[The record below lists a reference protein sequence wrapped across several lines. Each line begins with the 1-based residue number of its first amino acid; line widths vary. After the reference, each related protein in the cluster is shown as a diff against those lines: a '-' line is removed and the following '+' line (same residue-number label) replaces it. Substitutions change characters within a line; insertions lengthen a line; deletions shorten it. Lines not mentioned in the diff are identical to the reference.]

1 MYSIL
6 IVEDDPIVA
15 EGIGMSLAEP
25 GRRIIICHDIDTG
38 SMQVEQDQID
48 VVIAD
53 IRYGGNFCYRGLEF
67 VSHVLEQSPG
77 TQVILMS
84 GDGSDALAAE
94 AIRRGA
100 SGFLRKP
107 FQTSELE
114 RLLRA
119 APGFAETS
127 AIIHVPSLDEV
138 LDGGMLY
145 VNFQPIVSL
154 PERRIIGF
162 EALARIST
170 ESILRNPENLF
181 QYAERTGR
189 MVDLDSN
196 CLARAIH
203 AGKDL
208 TDSARLF
215 LNVHPCS
222 FEKPKIVS
230 TVMDALDGAGVA
242 PEQIVLEIT
251 EQGAIRSRESI
262 KQIAEL
268 RSLGV
273 EFALDDIGVAFSHL
287 PYIEEI
293 GPRWIKI
300 SQLYGTG
307 FETDPTKVK
316 IVQNLAALAKS
327 FDANL
332 ILEGV
337 ETEETAVA
345 ATDAGIACAQGY
357 YFARPQAV
365 ERWSN
370 LKSDRLPAIAVA

>member
-15 EGIGMSLAEP
+15 EGVAMSLAEP
-25 GRRIIICHDIDTG
+25 GRRIIVCHDTETG
-38 SMQVEQDQID
+38 SMQVEQDRID

-67 VSHVLEQSPG
+67 VSHVLRESPG

-107 FQTSELE
+107 FQMSELE
-114 RLLRA
+114 KLLRA
-119 APGFAETS
+119 APGFSETS

-138 LDGGMLY
+138 LEGDMLY

-154 PERRIIGF
+154 ADRRIIGF

-170 ESILRNPENLF
+170 DSILRNPENLF
-181 QYAERTGR
+181 QYAERAGR
-189 MVDLDSN
+189 MVDLESN

-203 AGKDL
+203 EGKDL
-208 TDSARLF
+208 SDRAMVF

-222 FEKPKIVS
+222 FEKPRIVS
-230 TVMDALDGAGVA
+230 TVMNALDAASVA
-242 PEQIVLEIT
+242 PERIVLEIT
-251 EQGAIRSRESI
+251 EQGAIRSSESI
-262 KQIAEL
+262 RQITEL
-268 RSLGV
+268 KSLGV

-287 PYIEEI
+287 PYIEDI
-293 GPRWIKI
+293 APRWIKI
-300 SQLYGTG
+300 SQLFGTG
-307 FETDPTKVK
+307 FETDPTKIK

-327 FDANL
+327 FDADL

-337 ETEETAVA
+337 ETEETAMA
-345 ATDAGIACAQGY
+345 ATDAGIVCAQGY
-357 YFARPQAV
+357 YFARPPVV
-365 ERWSN
+365 EHWCN
-370 LKSDRLPAIAVA
+370 LTSDFLPAIAVA